1 MTLKGGA
8 KFKEKRVCG
17 FKYGRDFCSPYHSKS
32 ENLNSMDSF
41 CPKYNGFRLK
51 KDRGVTFHDT
61 KQ

>member
-1 MTLKGGA
+1 MVQSLKKSVSVVLNMAGISV
-8 KFKEKRVCG
+8 R
-17 FKYGRDFCSPYHSKS
+17 PTTQKS
-32 ENLNSMDSF
+32 ENLNSMASF